1 MIAIEFEPPTIKLCE
16 CCGSETVSLT
26 RFVYK
31 DGDAHAVY
39 YAQYSR
45 GHETD
50 RINVIVSLGE
60 WGNSATPND
69 RLAFPFRLWASEDN
83 YNVAL
88 VDAAASP
95 WSHVTFRGRLLDRTE
110 ALAHPWHN
118 EVFHITDHMVSDDPE
133 IKAFLSGAPA
143 GGA

>member
-1 MIAIEFEPPTIKLCE
+1 MIEIEFEPSTIKLCE
-16 CCGSETVSLT
+16 CCGTETVSLT
-26 RFVYK
+26 RFVHK
-31 DGDAHAVY
+31 DGNAHAVY

-50 RINVIVSLGE
+50 LIKGMVSLGV
-60 WGNSATPND
+60 WGDSATPDD
-69 RLAFPFRLWASEDN
+69 RLAFPFQLWASEDS

-95 WSHVTFRGRLLDRTE
+95 WSHVTFLGRILDRTE
-110 ALAHPWHN
+110 ALAHPWHK

-133 IKAFLSGAPA
+133 IKAFL
-143 GGA
+143 GGIPSSSA